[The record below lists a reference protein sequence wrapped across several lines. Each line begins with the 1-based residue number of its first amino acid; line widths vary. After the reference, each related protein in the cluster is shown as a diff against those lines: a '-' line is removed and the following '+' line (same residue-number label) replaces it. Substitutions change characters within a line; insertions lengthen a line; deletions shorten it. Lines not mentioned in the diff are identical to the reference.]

1 MTRNFGLSWRGRGEQ
16 MLLPLKLYELS
27 LNKSKPRTA
36 CADIDV
42 CGLSC
47 LLFPA
52 VLVGFMRMLQGPQCL
67 LCIEGSIT
75 STQKCSRVSTMVAL
89 ESFFFF
95 FNGWEEFFAHL
106 TRSGLYVAVIEHII
120 IIVLFPGNI
129 IKKSPNRGMEN
140 DPIQNSLVNHQR
152 EAFPVNSITG
162 DLVYHHAYLFPQGIL
177 QFPAR

>member
-1 MTRNFGLSWRGRGEQ
+1 MPVVYRGINYFYSEMFQSVNHG
-16 MLLPLKLYELS
+16 
-27 LNKSKPRTA
+27 
-36 CADIDV
+36 
-42 CGLSC
+42 G
-47 LLFPA
+47 
-52 VLVGFMRMLQGPQCL
+52 VGKF
-67 LCIEGSIT
+67 
-75 STQKCSRVSTMVAL
+75 
-89 ESFFFF
+89 FFFF

-140 DPIQNSLVNHQR
+140 DPIKNSLVNHQR

>member
-1 MTRNFGLSWRGRGEQ
+1 MTRDFGLSWRGRGEQ

-47 LLFPA
+47 LFFPA

-95 FNGWEEFFAHL
+95 FQWLGRIFCSSYTF
-106 TRSGLYVAVIEHII
+106 RSICSCHRTHHYYCTI
-120 IIVLFPGNI
+120 PG
-129 IKKSPNRGMEN
+129 K
-140 DPIQNSLVNHQR
+140 
-152 EAFPVNSITG
+152 
-162 DLVYHHAYLFPQGIL
+162 HH
-177 QFPAR
+177 

>member
-1 MTRNFGLSWRGRGEQ
+1 MYADYLVFFFQQSWLASCACFKGPNACCVSRDQLLLLRNVPECQPWWRW
-16 MLLPLKLYELS
+16 K
-27 LNKSKPRTA
+27 
-36 CADIDV
+36 V
-42 CGLSC
+42 
-47 LLFPA
+47 
-52 VLVGFMRMLQGPQCL
+52 
-67 LCIEGSIT
+67 
-75 STQKCSRVSTMVAL
+75 
-89 ESFFFF
+89 FFFF

-120 IIVLFPGNI
+120 IIILFPGNI